1 MLYLYQCKAGENM
14 NIETIVKRQ
23 RAFFNSQ
30 KSKPI
35 KTRKLYLKK
44 LRDKIMQMEDEIHA
58 ALTADL
64 GKSKSEAYMS
74 ETGMVLSELTYQLRH
89 INTWIKPKRVR
100 TPFSQ
105 WKATSFSLY
114 EPYGVVLVMSP
125 WNYPF
130 QLTLE
135 PVIGAVAAGNTVVIK
150 PSAYAPATSNVI
162 AKLIASVF
170 PSEYVT
176 VVEGGRK
183 ENTELLNQRFDYIF
197 FTGSVNVGKL
207 VMEKASHNL
216 TPVTLELG
224 GKSPC
229 IIDKSADLKIAAK
242 RIAFGK
248 FLNAGQTCV
257 APDYIYI
264 EESIKYE
271 FLAYLQQAIQ
281 KFYPNGAL
289 QSTSYPKIINQK
301 HFQRLCT
308 LMKDGD
314 VCYGGNVNQE
324 TLQIEPTI
332 IENIDWN
339 HAIMQEEIFGPLL
352 PIMTYTNLDDVIHT
366 LQEKEKPLALYL
378 FTNSKEN
385 EKKILSQLSFGGGCI
400 NDTIIHLATSNM
412 GFGGVGNSGMGSYHG
427 YASFQTFSHTK
438 NIVQKA
444 TWLDLPFRYPPY
456 TTWKDY
462 FIRMFLK

>member
-14 NIETIVKRQ
+14 NIKMIVKRQ

-30 KSKPI
+30 KSKSVQ
-35 KTRKLYLKK
+35 TRKLYLKK
-44 LRDKIMQMEDEIHA
+44 LRDKIMEMEDEIHD
-58 ALTADL
+58 ALAADL
-64 GKSKSEAYMS
+64 GKSKSESYMS
-74 ETGMVLSELTYQLRH
+74 EIGMVLGELTYQLRH
-89 INTWIKPKRVR
+89 MDSWTKPKRVR
-100 TPFSQ
+100 TPLSQ
-105 WKATSFSLY
+105 WKAASFTLY

-150 PSAYAPATSNVI
+150 PSAYAPATSNVT

-197 FTGSVNVGKL
+197 FTGSVTVGKL
-207 VMEKASHNL
+207 VMEKASHYL

-229 IIDKSADLKIAAK
+229 IIDQSADLKIAAK

-281 KFYPNGAL
+281 KFYPIGAL

-301 HFQRLCT
+301 HFYRLCN

-314 VCYGGNVNQE
+314 ICFGGNVNQQ

-352 PIMTYTNLDDVIHT
+352 PMLTYTNLDDVIHT

-438 NIVQKA
+438 NIVKKA
-444 TWLDLPFRYPPY
+444 TWIDLPFRYPPY

>member
-1 MLYLYQCKAGENM
+1 MK
-14 NIETIVKRQ
+14 IETIIQQQ
-23 RAFFNSQ
+23 RVFFNSQ
-30 KSKPI
+30 KSKSI
-35 KTRKLYLKK
+35 QTRKWYLKK
-44 LRDKIMQMEDEIHA
+44 LRNHIIKMEDEIHD
-58 ALTADL
+58 ALAADL

-89 INTWIKPKRVR
+89 IDSWAKPKKVK
-100 TPFSQ
+100 TPFAQ
-105 WKATSFSLY
+105 WKAESFSLY
-114 EPYGVVLVMSP
+114 EPYGVVLIMSP

-135 PVIGAVAAGNTVVIK
+135 PMIGAIAAGNTVIIK

-162 AKLIASVF
+162 ANIIADVF
-170 PSEYVT
+170 PREYVT
-176 VVEGGRK
+176 VIEGGRK
-183 ENTELLNQRFDYIF
+183 ENIELLNQRFDYIF
-197 FTGSVNVGKL
+197 FTGSVSVGKL
-207 VMEKASHNL
+207 VMEKASRYL

-264 EESIKYE
+264 EESIKYD

-281 KFYPNGAL
+281 RFYPKGAL
-289 QSTSYPKIINQK
+289 QSSSYPNIINEK
-301 HFQRLCT
+301 HFYRLWN
-308 LMKDGD
+308 LMKEGNI
-314 VCYGGNVNQE
+314 CFGGNVNLK
-324 TLQIEPTI
+324 TRQIEPTV

-352 PIMTYTNLDDVIHT
+352 PVMTYRKLDDVISV
-366 LQEKEKPLALYL
+366 LQKKEKPLALYL
-378 FTNSKEN
+378 FTSCKEN
-385 EKKILSQLSFGGGCI
+385 EKKVLSQLSFGGGCI

-412 GFGGVGNSGMGSYHG
+412 SFGGVGNSGMGSYHG

-438 NIVQKA
+438 NIVKKA
-444 TWLDLPFRYPPY
+444 TWADLPFRYPPY
-456 TTWKDY
+456 TSWKDF